1 MQISNTGQNTAEQ
14 QARLR
19 RIVTCI
25 GPNQKNQPNLDLYLV
40 RRYIF
45 SQLLVMVSVSKYLK
59 DTKIQPFMY
68 LYLYLRY
75 ISKVSVATLSK
86 CTHSTGAPKL
96 QIYHIKW
103 GVSPSEAV
111 TSVRPIRLPS
121 RRDDHL
127 NWRRRGCCGRRSGRG
142 REIAPLASRRTL
154 SLDLDLAAG
163 TELDLRKRDLV
174 EKARE
179 EKGARLVRLMM
190 KLWSKALMQGADC
203 Q

>member
-1 MQISNTGQNTAEQ
+1 MG
-14 QARLR
+14 RL
-19 RIVTCI
+19 
-25 GPNQKNQPNLDLYLV
+25 
-40 RRYIF
+40 
-45 SQLLVMVSVSKYLK
+45 
-59 DTKIQPFMY
+59 
-68 LYLYLRY
+68 
-75 ISKVSVATLSK
+75 
-86 CTHSTGAPKL
+86 STFTT
-96 QIYHIKW
+96 YTDRSIKWTW
-103 GVSPSEAV
+103 GVSPSESV
-111 TSVRPIRLPS
+111 TSARLLG